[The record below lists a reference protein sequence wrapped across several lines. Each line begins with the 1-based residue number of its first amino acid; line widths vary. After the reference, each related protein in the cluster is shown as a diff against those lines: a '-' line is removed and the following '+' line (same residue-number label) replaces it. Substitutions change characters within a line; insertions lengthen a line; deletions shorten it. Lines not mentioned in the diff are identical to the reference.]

1 MPVTMCVIFF
11 SALSGID
18 DSVNLQCNTE
28 KDKQNKLNHHMA
40 GMVLTIDLLFLI
52 LLEYG
57 HVA

>member
-1 MPVTMCVIFF
+1 MCIIFF

-28 KDKQNKLNHHMA
+28 KDKQNKLNHHTA
-40 GMVLTIDLLFLI
+40 GMVLTIDLL
-52 LLEYG
+52 LEYG